1 VLGSKFKVTTNRHRF
16 KLIQTRAVSE
26 RVKPITLKVAIYEGE
41 QPVTNVETLTFDSAS
56 SDMNEWQK
64 TVNLTLENRAYDKQ
78 TVYQLVLRDAET
90 GVDEACFDV
99 TIDLAISND
108 F

>member
-1 VLGSKFKVTTNRHRF
+1 
-16 KLIQTRAVSE
+16 VSE

-56 SDMNEWQK
+56 RDMNEWQK
-64 TVNLTLENRAYDKQ
+64 TVNLTLESRAYDKQ
-78 TVYQLVLRDAET
+78 TAYQLVLRDAET
-90 GVDEACFDV
+90 GVDEARFDV
-99 TIDLAISND
+99 TIDLAFTND

>member
-1 VLGSKFKVTTNRHRF
+1 VTTNRHRF
-16 KLIQTRAVSE
+16 KLIQTKAVSE
-26 RVKPITLKVAIYEGE
+26 RVKPITLKVAIYDGE

-56 SDMNEWQK
+56 RDMNEWQK
-64 TVNLTLENRAYDKQ
+64 IVNLTLESRAYDKQ
-78 TVYQLVLRDAET
+78 SVYQLILRDAET

-99 TIDLAISND
+99 TIDLAFTND